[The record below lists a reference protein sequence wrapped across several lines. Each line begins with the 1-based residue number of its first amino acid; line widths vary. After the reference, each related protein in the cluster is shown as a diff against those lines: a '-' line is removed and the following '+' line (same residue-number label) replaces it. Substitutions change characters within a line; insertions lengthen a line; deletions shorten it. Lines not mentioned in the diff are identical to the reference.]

1 MVGGKAGIQAGKKV
15 ENRKQCKQEGR
26 KEEKIARQRIGKNQI
41 WKEIRKES
49 RKIDKQSAEQVDKQK
64 NTK

>member
-26 KEEKIARQRIGKNQI
+26 KEENTARQRKKARIKSGK
-41 WKEIRKES
+41 K
-49 RKIDKQSAEQVDKQK
+49 
-64 NTK
+64 